1 MITWWSCNAFI
12 PTVATGLADIE
23 AAARNLLG
31 EDKTALA
38 ERWKQIATN
47 WFNVGGLVGT
57 LLTIPC
63 SKLLGR
69 RAMYGIYFALGGA
82 AIMCAFGLDL
92 EPETRLYF
100 YFPIGLWVFGVS
112 GSFSYYLPELF
123 PTRLRGTGA
132 GFCFNAGRLIASGG
146 PFLVGSIASRG
157 ADALASALQ
166 ILFWV
171 GVVPFV
177 GLLLL
182 PIVIETRDRVL
193 ED

>member
-1 MITWWSCNAFI
+1 
-12 PTVATGLADIE
+12 V
-23 AAARNLLG
+23 G
-31 EDKTALA
+31 EDRTALA
-38 ERWKQIATN
+38 ESWKQLATN
-47 WFNVGGLVGT
+47 VFNVGGLLGT

-82 AIMCAFGLDL
+82 SILTAFGLDL
-92 EPETRLYF
+92 APETRLYF
-100 YFPIGLWVFGVS
+100 YFPIGVWVFGVS

-132 GFCFNAGRLIASGG
+132 GFCFNAGRVLASGG

-157 ADALASALQ
+157 ADALAAALDL
-166 ILFWV
+166 LFWV
-171 GVVPFV
+171 GVVPLV